1 MTKEEKIK
9 EVYSKYFKIN
19 WNETTFGIDFRD
31 GKSMMTKH
39 FFYLKEKIQ
48 KEFHTWIPKYSSI
61 IQSFRPIELQGIE
74 NNAGWIPIKKETEL
88 PKPGS
93 YVFICRN
100 GEISSVIFKVGHFGR
115 FESEFFDLKKMQA
128 THYKLVEFPTLKPLY
143 DGI

>member
-1 MTKEEKIK
+1 MTKEELIK
-9 EVYSKYFKIN
+9 QAYGEYYDSLKNIIDNDGFSRVIYSFLIGKKDIFEFKKGSFCTDENGI
-19 WNETTFGIDFRD
+19 TTILVRP
-31 GKSMMTKH
+31 KS
-39 FFYLKEKIQ
+39 LQ
-48 KEFHTWIPKYSSI
+48 L
-61 IQSFRPIELQGIE
+61 IED
-74 NNAGWIPIKKETEL
+74 NAGWIPITKESEL